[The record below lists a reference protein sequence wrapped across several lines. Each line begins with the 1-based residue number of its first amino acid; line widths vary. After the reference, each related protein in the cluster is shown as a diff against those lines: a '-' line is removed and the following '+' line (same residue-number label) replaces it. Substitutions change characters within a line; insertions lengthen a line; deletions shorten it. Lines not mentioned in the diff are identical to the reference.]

1 MANSVYIVAY
11 KNKDPPLAFPHFLD
25 NILVYMFYLIIAGT
39 LYFAFLK
46 ADDKLE
52 ATRDGKKVTL
62 HCLAAFKNQ
71 EYTTVGI
78 FQQLLPE
85 TNKEQAPNVG
95 VQYPPFEVENGFK
108 ISTEPIRC
116 FSGRWCKVP
125 VFFTGR

>member
-1 MANSVYIVAY
+1 MYI
-11 KNKDPPLAFPHFLD
+11 FFL
-25 NILVYMFYLIIAGT
+25 FIAGT

-52 ATRDGKKVTL
+52 TTKDDENVTL

-78 FQQLLPE
+78 YQQLLPE
-85 TNKEQAPNVG
+85 TNKEQAPNVDI
-95 VQYPPFEVENGFK
+95 QYPPYKVEEEEEKEFK

-116 FSGRWCKVP
+116 FSGSRCKVP